1 MQYKR
6 IKKERNKY
14 MKELKLVEL
23 EEISGGSTTVT
34 AAFLGAIFSGCK
46 VIYTIG
52 QALGSSIRRI
62 SGDNICKI

>member
-1 MQYKR
+1 
-6 IKKERNKY
+6 

-34 AAFLGAIFSGCK
+34 AAFLGTIFSGCK